1 MWSLVVGTL
10 DNFLRPMLIKRG
22 ADLPLMLIFA
32 GVIGGM
38 FGFGLIGIF
47 VGPVVLAVT
56 WTLMLAWIEDALG
69 KEPVDPA
76 PAEAPPPAAP
86 PASEPAQPD
95 HPEPA
100 AG

>member
-1 MWSLVVGTL
+1 
-10 DNFLRPMLIKRG
+10 KRG
-22 ADLPLMLIFA
+22 ADLPLLLIFA

-38 FGFGLIGIF
+38 LGFGLIGIF

-69 KEPVDPA
+69 KDES
-76 PAEAPPPAAP
+76 PAEAIDEPVAV
-86 PASEPAQPD
+86 SEPPQLD

-100 AG
+100 AGQGG